1 MNRLEY
7 EARLLHKSYPKDDPY
22 GSLSMPV
29 YHTLAYEFATA
40 AEMEDAFCGRTSEHT
55 YSRVT
60 NPTVQ
65 HLEERVKEITNAHG
79 VTALNSGMAAISN
92 TFLTLAWSGCN
103 IVTSRHLFG
112 NTYSFFVNTLNA
124 FGVEVRFCD
133 LTNPDEVVA
142 SIDGQTCALFVEV
155 ITNPQMEVADLM
167 ALSRVAHGKGVPL
180 VADTTL
186 IPFSHFAAAD
196 FGVDIEVVSSTKYIS
211 GGATSLG
218 GLIIDYGRF
227 NWSRSPRLQ
236 MLADDSPSA
245 FHDKLRREIHRN
257 LGAYMTPEV
266 AYLQSLGLET
276 LPVRYNRHASTCS
289 ALAEQLVSLSGV
301 TGVNY
306 SGLTDNPFFE
316 VSKRQFGDYPG
327 AMLTFN
333 LASKEQ
339 CFRFLDRLRLIRR
352 ATNLF
357 DNRSLILHPASTIYG
372 SFTAEQRDMMDIK
385 ETTLR
390 LSVGLESVD
399 SLLADI
405 RQALSDMP

>member
-1 MNRLEY
+1 
-7 EARLLHKSYPKDDPY
+7 
-22 GSLSMPV
+22 
-29 YHTLAYEFATA
+29 
-40 AEMEDAFCGRTSEHT
+40 
-55 YSRVT
+55 
-60 NPTVQ
+60 
-65 HLEERVKEITNAHG
+65 
-79 VTALNSGMAAISN
+79 
-92 TFLTLAWSGCN
+92 
-103 IVTSRHLFG
+103 
-112 NTYSFFVNTLNA
+112 
-124 FGVEVRFCD
+124 
-133 LTNPDEVVA
+133 
-142 SIDGQTCALFVEV
+142 
-155 ITNPQMEVADLM
+155 
-167 ALSRVAHGKGVPL
+167 
-180 VADTTL
+180 
-186 IPFSHFAAAD
+186 
-196 FGVDIEVVSSTKYIS
+196 
-211 GGATSLG
+211 
-218 GLIIDYGRF
+218 
-227 NWSRSPRLQ
+227 
-236 MLADDSPSA
+236 
-245 FHDKLRREIHRN
+245 
-257 LGAYMTPEV
+257 MTPEV